1 MSIPQHQA
9 RNREA
14 WLVIG
19 CAVYALADLLLVF
32 SAGMGRF
39 GPTGPAIFIGLCAL
53 SAVLA
58 LCVLVLCL
66 SLRFRRLTTAVSTAL
81 FLGAAHLN
89 FWAAR
94 LASAAV

>member
-1 MSIPQHQA
+1 MSISRHQSA
-9 RNREA
+9 SREA

-32 SAGMGRF
+32 SAGIGRL
-39 GPTGPAIFIGLCAL
+39 GPTGPALFIGLCAL
-53 SAVLA
+53 SAILA

-81 FLGAAHLN
+81 FLGAVYLN